1 MFNAFPLPVLL
12 PVKHY
17 LPKRKLERSLLV
29 TLRSDPFSVKNAQIS
44 QQSIDMS
51 RSNGENSLKGEK
63 THITTALTVH
73 NFKIISSLCFKISM
87 LFALSLG
94 ETKV

>member
-17 LPKRKLERSLLV
+17 LPKCKLDRSLLV

-44 QQSIDMS
+44 QQS

-63 THITTALTVH
+63 SHITTALTVH

>member
-1 MFNAFPLPVLL
+1 MFNAFPIPVLL

-63 THITTALTVH
+63 SHITTALAVH
-73 NFKIISSLCFKISM
+73 NFKIISACIFVL
-87 LFALSLG
+87 
-94 ETKV
+94 